1 MSIGWVKPIQKVDFI
16 GRQGGG
22 PVYDPLALEWDDE
35 EGNPL
40 ALEWDDEDG
49 NPLAL
54 EWDR

>member
-1 MSIGWVKPIQKVDFI
+1 MSISWIEFIKPVEFI
-16 GRQGGG
+16 GGRKR
-22 PVYDPLALEWDDE
+22 PSITDLSLEWDDE
-35 EGNPL
+35 DGNPL